1 MATTTTKR
9 EKLQQ
14 KIDALTQQ
22 LQQLEQPSQQLT
34 RKSEGVPEV
43 IAAFDAA
50 VKINKTTPV
59 ELFELLLKAKRTGL
73 TLIKKDA
80 V

>member
-9 EKLQQ
+9 DKLQQ

-22 LQQLEQPSQQLT
+22 LQQLDQPSQLLT
-34 RKSEGVPEV
+34 RKSSGVPEV

-50 VKINKTTPV
+50 VKANKTTAV

-73 TLIKKDA
+73 TLTKKD
-80 V
+80 